1 MKTLVWILVALF
13 FTSCQPKSASPA
25 DATFADYFKTPP
37 FTDTLVFAS
46 KEWGSANETLPTMG
60 DTISYVLFKK
70 YVSDS
75 LRTKIE
81 HILDTEEPV
90 ILAAGRFPLDDQY
103 DVLAVDISAFWF
115 RNQSLLIFDKKTEKV
130 IELLPVSEFY
140 GGDGGQVLRKSWFVQ
155 TDGKK
160 QLFVRDSQH
169 TLNVQTDEPTHS
181 YENSVSLYQWQAS
194 AFATMPIPDSAV
206 LIQQFPIV
214 WDME

>member
-1 MKTLVWILVALF
+1 MKTLVWILIALF
-13 FTSCQPKSASPA
+13 FTACQPKSASPA
-25 DATFADYFKTPP
+25 DATFAAYFKTPT

-46 KEWGSANETLPTMG
+46 KEWGSAGETLPTLE
-60 DTISYVLFKK
+60 DTIPYTVFKM

-81 HILDTEEPV
+81 HILDAEEPL
-90 ILAAGRFPLDDQY
+90 ILAAGRFPLDAQHDG
-103 DVLAVDISAFWF
+103 LAVDISAFWF

-155 TDGKK
+155 TNGKK
-160 QLFVRDSQH
+160 QLFIRDSQH
-169 TLNVQTDEPTHS
+169 TLNVQTAEPTHS

-194 AFATMPIPDSAV
+194 AFATMPIPDSAA
-206 LIQQFPIV
+206 LIRQFSIV
-214 WDME
+214 WNME